1 MDPSRPLGIKSEPV
15 ESSHMTTIP
24 QAIRQA
30 APAIQSAF
38 TAATLPAT
46 DSITVA
52 TTSAAT
58 TAPTTAAKAP
68 PAKKATAAA
77 RKPAAAKKEAA
88 VKTPAVPKTASAAK
102 ATPKTT
108 PKAPP
113 KATPKATPK
122 TAAAKATPT
131 TNTQAEAEVTPPTTT
146 GTGTARPRGRPKKNA
161 NATDAATTA
170 AAANDNTNIT
180 DTAKASISS
189 PPPAA
194 PSSPIIVAT
203 ANRPTTATATAN
215 RLIPSPSPS
224 PGPGPAPAT
233 ATTTPAG
240 RPTTTTR
247 GRGRGTG
254 RGTGRGRGRGRGRG
268 GASTSRASSSTTTPA
283 RKRTASAASIAD
295 ADADTDPDDDD
306 DVDADAYGR
315 ASKQRK
321 VASAEG
327 IAATLRAFEASRAG
341 SASAL
346 ASGAGSGS
354 GSKQVVRAAASG
366 GAGGSGGNKGAAG
379 PGTSVGKKGWSVDGQ
394 EINRRH
400 KENDLHLL
408 ETGEFSDATIHCLK
422 KKWKVHK
429 MRLSTRSAW
438 FREAFAGSDGTGQIS
453 EINLHE
459 QNAEDIE
466 TMLRFMYADS
476 LDDNLTRPSSLA
488 SPITTYVTLY
498 NLGHTFRIPLL
509 CRDSITLLGQ
519 YLDTKLLLLC
529 TYSVPASGRSGVI
542 DHSDPL
548 LSPQSYANDL
558 FSAIFQAYS
567 GVSES
572 TKLHSLLASF
582 LWAGRD
588 RLFRLPGLRQVVDQ
602 CPMLGTDV
610 FKLQLGD
617 NSSSFIPPT
626 TIKLTN
632 VPGGGGGGGGGD
644 VEELK
649 AKHFGPTCSRLDHTR
664 KTQHPDRC
672 EACDEVFDEERWA
685 KRVYNPFKVVVRPAA
700 WCRRCVEGKTNPN
713 APGGGKGGKGGIGGR
728 FDLGVGGPVVVDGDG
743 EGEGAEGGNGERHRR
758 KGVLEDV
765 VPMWRLRVGGDDE

>member
-1 MDPSRPLGIKSEPV
+1 MDPNRPLGIKSEPA
-15 ESSHMTTIP
+15 EAPSMTTIP
-24 QAIRQA
+24 QAIPQA
-30 APAIQSAF
+30 APAAQSGF
-38 TAATLPAT
+38 TAATIAASE
-46 DSITVA
+46 SITVA
-52 TTSAAT
+52 TTPAGAT
-58 TAPTTAAKAP
+58 TSTAAAKAP
-68 PAKKATAAA
+68 PAKKVTATA
-77 RKPAAAKKEAA
+77 RKPAAAKKAA
-88 VKTPAVPKTASAAK
+88 TVKTPAVPKTAAATK
-102 ATPKTT
+102 AT
-108 PKAPP
+108 A

-122 TAAAKATPT
+122 TTAAKATPT
-131 TNTQAEAEVTPPTTT
+131 TNTQNGAEVTPTTTT

-161 NATDAATTA
+161 DATDTATTASTASVAATA

-180 DTAKASISS
+180 YTAKASTTS

-203 ANRPTTATATAN
+203 ANRPVTATATAN
-215 RLIPSPSPS
+215 RPSPSRSPS
-224 PGPGPAPAT
+224 PGPGPASAT
-233 ATTTPAG
+233 AATRQTTN
-240 RPTTTTR
+240 TR
-247 GRGRGTG
+247 GRGRGRG
-254 RGTGRGRGRGRGRG
+254 RGTGRGRGRGRG
-268 GASTSRASSSTTTPA
+268 GASTSSASSSTTPA

-295 ADADTDPDDDD
+295 ADADTDPDHDDD
-306 DVDADAYGR
+306 ADSDAYGR

-321 VASAEG
+321 VASTEG
-327 IAATLRAFEASRAG
+327 IAATLRAFEALRAG
-341 SASAL
+341 SAST
-346 ASGAGSGS
+346 SGAGSGP
-354 GSKQVVRAAASG
+354 GPKQVVRAAAAAG
-366 GAGGSGGNKGAAG
+366 GAGGNKGAAG

-408 ETGEFSDATIHCLK
+408 GTGEFSDATIHCLK

-459 QNAEDIE
+459 QNADDIE

-558 FSAIFQAYS
+558 FSGIFQAYS

-610 FKLQLGD
+610 FKVQLGD
-617 NSSSFIPPT
+617 NSSSFMPPT
-626 TIKLTN
+626 TIKLGN
-632 VPGGGGGGGGGD
+632 VPGGGGD

-743 EGEGAEGGNGERHRR
+743 EGAEGGGNGESHRR

-765 VPMWRLRVGGDDE
+765 VPMWRLRVGGDEE

>member
-1 MDPSRPLGIKSEPV
+1 MDPNRPLGIKSEPV
-15 ESSHMTTIP
+15 ESSNMTTIP

-30 APAIQSAF
+30 VHAAQCPF
-38 TAATLPAT
+38 TAATIAAS

-52 TTSAAT
+52 TTSAAAT
-58 TAPTTAAKAP
+58 KSTAAAKAT
-68 PAKKATAAA
+68 PAKKATATV
-77 RKPAAAKKEAA
+77 RKPAAAKREAA
-88 VKTPAVPKTASAAK
+88 VKTPAVPKTAAAAK
-102 ATPKTT
+102 A
-108 PKAPP
+108 AP
-113 KATPKATPK
+113 KATSKATPK

-131 TNTQAEAEVTPPTTT
+131 TNTQAEAEVTPTTTT

-161 NATDAATTA
+161 DANGTATTSSAAATSTS
-170 AAANDNTNIT
+170 TSTT
-180 DTAKASISS
+180 DTAKATIS

-203 ANRPTTATATAN
+203 ANRPATATSTAN
-215 RLIPSPSPS
+215 HLIPSPSPS
-224 PGPGPAPAT
+224 PGPGPAPTT
-233 ATTTPAG
+233 ATTTAAG
-240 RPTTTTR
+240 RQTTNTRGR

-254 RGTGRGRGRGRGRG
+254 SGRGRGRGRG

-295 ADADTDPDDDD
+295 ADADTDPADD

-321 VASAEG
+321 VATTEG
-327 IAATLRAFEASRAG
+327 IAAPLRAFEASRAG
-341 SASAL
+341 SAS

-366 GAGGSGGNKGAAG
+366 GAGGSGGKGGAAG

-498 NLGHTFRIPLL
+498 NLGHTFRISLL

-542 DHSDPL
+542 DYSNPL

-558 FSAIFQAYS
+558 FSGIFQAYS

-632 VPGGGGGGGGGD
+632 VPGGGGGGGGD

-728 FDLGVGGPVVVDGDG
+728 FDLGVGGPMVVDGD
-743 EGEGAEGGNGERHRR
+743 GEGAEGGNGESHRK

-765 VPMWRLRVGGDDE
+765 VPMWRLRVGGDEE